1 MKEMIQRNSNWRMG
15 LPILFSAIYLIPSM
29 LMTTLW
35 INLKS
40 VHVSDAPSALAA
52 QVEVSRSIRFGF
64 YGNYNVSVR
73 EADTDLQIC
82 SPTADPFDLKGG
94 LSGTVNKSLAWW
106 MDGEGEVLSCKARGF
121 RNGHFYIT
129 TCHNVLFPAP
139 YVLARRCVRSN
150 DFWIGDE

>member
-1 MKEMIQRNSNWRMG
+1 MKEMIRRNSNWRMG
-15 LPILFSAIYLIPSM
+15 LLILFSAIYLIPSM

-35 INLKS
+35 INLQS

-52 QVEVSRSIRFGF
+52 RVEVSRSIYFGF

-73 EADTDLQIC
+73 EADTDTQIC
-82 SPTADPFDLKGG
+82 SVTANPFGYKGG

-106 MDGEGEVLSCKARGF
+106 MDGEAKVLDCKARGF
-121 RNGHFYIT
+121 HNGHFYIT
-129 TCHNVLFPAP
+129 ACHNVLFPAP

-150 DFWIGDE
+150 DFRIGDE